1 MWKGLVHIR
10 EREFYLST
18 GELLYCSR
26 PLYFITELINTSAK
40 FESHYNILTVSCY
53 LDHFFQFQHSSTR
66 VEAVC
71 PMLVRLLVHFNIV
84 ANCSKTWSVHCCLRY
99 AFIIIISLT
108 IKLVLVPIYTAAL
121 AIHRKLDYNHLI
133 QFLWVCFIHL
143 KMEITSVTL
152 GSKR

>member
-26 PLYFITELINTSAK
+26 PLYFTTELINTSVK
-40 FESHYNILTVSCY
+40 FASHYNLLTVSCY

-71 PMLVRLLVHFNIV
+71 PMLVILLVHIYIV
-84 ANCSKTWSVHCCLRY
+84 ANGSKIWSVHCCLRY
-99 AFIIIISLT
+99 AFIVITILI
-108 IKLVLVPIYTAAL
+108 IKLVLVPIRLPWLFTDSIFVGIFHSFEDGNYVSNIKFKKIMSTIA
-121 AIHRKLDYNHLI
+121 YY
-133 QFLWVCFIHL
+133 
-143 KMEITSVTL
+143 
-152 GSKR
+152 